1 MPVTVSPAPPAD
13 LPPVFAALYGAPE
26 EAVAWMAEVL
36 TGAWVA
42 RNSAGEVVGAVGL
55 RPSPAHGAELVG
67 GALPGPEHGEA
78 ATALALA
85 ARQEAGRAYAF
96 AEGALFPAG
105 ALEAAG
111 YHEVAA
117 YRLLAGPTPGAEAD
131 VPEGLRLLPLADVPD
146 PATRLDALAT
156 YEDRVGHHAVSP
168 EAAADGAGGFDP
180 HLSLI
185 ALDAGGRAAGICRA
199 APEEGY
205 ARIDAPGV
213 RPDLRSTGLRAA
225 LLLGVCA
232 LARGRGLDHV
242 SVESWGD
249 TPGELAADLGLG
261 LGVEIENPI
270 YAAG

>member
-1 MPVTVSPAPPAD
+1 MPVTVSPALPAE

-26 EAVAWMAEVL
+26 EAVTWMAEEL

-42 RNSAGEVVGAVGL
+42 RNAAGEVVGAVGL
-55 RPSPAHGAELVG
+55 RPSPAYGAELVG
-67 GALPGPEHGEA
+67 GALSGPDHLEA
-78 ATALALA
+78 GTALALT

-96 AEGALFPAG
+96 AEGSLFPAQ

-111 YHEVAA
+111 YREVAA
-117 YRLLAGPTPGAEAD
+117 YRLLAGPTPAEKAD
-131 VPEGLRLLPLADVPD
+131 IPEGLRLLSLADVPD
-146 PATRLDALAT
+146 PAARLDALAT
-156 YEDRVGHHAVSP
+156 YEDRIGHHAVTP

-185 ALDAGGRAAGICRA
+185 ALDGQGRAAGVGRA
-199 APEEGY
+199 APQEGY
-205 ARIDAPGV
+205 APSDAPGV
-213 RPDLRSTGLRAA
+213 RADLRHTGLRAA

-232 LARGRGLDHV
+232 LARARGLEHV

-249 TPGELAADLGLG
+249 TPEELAADLALG

-270 YAAG
+270 YAAP